1 MTLCYSAKTRNFF
14 LLTFLILGLFS
25 CKKDTDSV
33 GASFVGSRNQF
44 NTNFSDSI
52 IELKAYS
59 VQMDSIITSQ
69 LTAIAIGKIND
80 PAFGVTNASL
90 ITQYALPG
98 NEFSWGGASKLDS
111 VVLQLRFR
119 SSTKSDGTAL
129 EDYYGNKDLVHH
141 LKVYLLTESISID
154 SSYYSTRKYLTD
166 GVEMGSFVGKFNF
179 TDSVK
184 INLGSESV
192 IIPPHIRISMNST
205 FKQLLFNGEQNG
217 SFSSDAKFKESYKG
231 LVVVDETPLSPGE
244 GAIVYVKLTSDVTA
258 LTAYYKDSLAADF
271 PILGGLRGSEASYN
285 YYEHSNVPSSLLQN
299 AFSGNHRDTA
309 YIQPLTGSKLRIEL
323 PNLYNIFNNPKL
335 AINGA
340 QIVFTPLPGSFNT
353 TYTLPASM
361 SLVGSD
367 SLGKNVFLKD
377 QFTESGNYYG
387 GLLLSNNQYQFNI
400 VRHLQYLL
408 DEQKKGYNYNY
419 GMNLIIRADDPVT
432 AQRVILDTRK
442 NAGTFKLKLT
452 YTVIK

>member
-1 MTLCYSAKTRNFF
+1 M
-14 LLTFLILGLFS
+14 
-25 CKKDTDSV
+25 
-33 GASFVGSRNQF
+33 
-44 NTNFSDSI
+44 
-52 IELKAYS
+52 
-59 VQMDSIITSQ
+59 
-69 LTAIAIGKIND
+69 
-80 PAFGVTNASL
+80 
-90 ITQYALPG
+90 
-98 NEFSWGGASKLDS
+98 
-111 VVLQLRFR
+111 
-119 SSTKSDGTAL
+119 
-129 EDYYGNKDLVHH
+129 
-141 LKVYLLTESISID
+141 
-154 SSYYSTRKYLTD
+154 
-166 GVEMGSFVGKFNF
+166 
-179 TDSVK
+179 
-184 INLGSESV
+184 
-192 IIPPHIRISMNST
+192 
-205 FKQLLFNGEQNG
+205 
-217 SFSSDAKFKESYKG
+217 
-231 LVVVDETPLSPGE
+231 
-244 GAIVYVKLTSDVTA
+244 
-258 LTAYYKDSLAADF
+258 
-271 PILGGLRGSEASYN
+271 
-285 YYEHSNVPSSLLQN
+285 PSSLLQN